1 MVKRAVLACRVQ
13 GRLGEA
19 PNARDHLEESGLGH
33 VEPALRQEG
42 PPASRV
48 ERIARERVPQP
59 LQRVRGN
66 ARRSAGERAL
76 DRFDKRRSV
85 EGECPGQ
92 LMD

>member
-13 GRLGEA
+13 SRLGEA
-19 PNARDHLEESGLGH
+19 PNARDHFGESALGH
-33 VEPALRQEG
+33 LEPALRQEG

-48 ERIARERVPQP
+48 ERIARERVTQP
-59 LQRVRGN
+59 LQRLRGN

-76 DRFDKRRSV
+76 DRFDKRRSI